1 LSEIARL
8 AEPIR
13 NALLA
18 LARELELDARNLTT
32 EPILNW
38 GGFVNRSFR
47 VSDGHRVLFLKLSS
61 DPAIKRGLETWRD
74 LATLLELRYHAPHMT
89 GWLEVQGTGFSGPLF
104 EWIDGSL
111 AADRDADLMHDISRL
126 IANLHGDE
134 DIASRLPGPI
144 RTCAAAYFECYH
156 ARFNEDLEFVAASP
170 PPFVDHD
177 RISWLQREIVA
188 LAARVEESAAFS
200 APADRPVHGDLW
212 LNNVLIDRTG
222 RWYLLDWDGLALSDP
237 VIDWTM
243 LFGPTREDPC
253 AASPDL
259 VLSHVP
265 MSGDEQSRLDV
276 YLQASQLDWVLDPL
290 ADWVQSAREP
300 EHGAVVRRANEKVYW
315 KALATYQSRFGR

>member
-1 LSEIARL
+1 VSNIARL
-8 AEPIR
+8 TEPVR
-13 NALLA
+13 NALVA
-18 LARELELDARNLTT
+18 LARELELDAGNITT

-61 DPAIKRGLETWRD
+61 DPAIKRGLETCRD

-111 AADRDADLMHDISRL
+111 AAYRDPDLLRETSAV
-126 IANLHGDE
+126 IAHLHNDE
-134 DIASRLPGPI
+134 DIATRLGGPI
-144 RTCAAAYFECYH
+144 RSCDAAYLVSYH
-156 ARFNEDLEFVAASP
+156 ARFIEDLEFVAASP
-170 PPFVDHD
+170 PPFVDRD
-177 RISWLQREIVA
+177 RISWLQREIDA
-188 LAARVEESAAFS
+188 LAARVEESEAFS

-259 VLSHVP
+259 VRSHVP
-265 MSGDEQSRLDV
+265 LSDDEQSRLDV

-300 EHGAVVRRANEKVYW
+300 EHGAVVRRANEMVYR
-315 KALATYQSRFGR
+315 KALATYQTRFAR